1 MGKSEKLF
9 YHSVMSRALLLKR
22 KGERMINQDHYQPHN
37 DSQSSVALNEGKT
50 EW

>member
-9 YHSVMSRALLLKR
+9 YHSVMSRALLKR

-37 DSQSSVALNEGKT
+37 DSQS
-50 EW
+50 